1 VLADAGGERTIITA
15 GHRWPPAASD
25 DLGWD
30 GLEGG
35 AGVYLTAGGAAVF
48 ELARRARTL
57 VAIPDATA
65 GGLASGIILDALIF
79 SANAPEEFETAHRLW
94 VRSRSPPPRHACAN
108 VSGVRS
114 TATSTSSVRRVKNT
128 STLSA
133 SRTYSARNASAVAIY
148 A

>member
-1 VLADAGGERTIITA
+1 MLADAGGERTIITA

-94 VRSRSPPPRHACAN
+94 VRSRSPPP
-108 VSGVRS
+108 
-114 TATSTSSVRRVKNT
+114 ATLARTSRV
-128 STLSA
+128 
-133 SRTYSARNASAVAIY
+133 
-148 A
+148 